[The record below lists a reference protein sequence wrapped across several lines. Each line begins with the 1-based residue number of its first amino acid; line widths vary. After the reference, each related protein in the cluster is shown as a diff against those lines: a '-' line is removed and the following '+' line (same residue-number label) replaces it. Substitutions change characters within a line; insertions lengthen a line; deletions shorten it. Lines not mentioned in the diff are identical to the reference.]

1 MHPRGPSSEAPP
13 CLPVPVRAAAWP
25 PTGPGRLP
33 RWPLLPCHL
42 AGPAEGDRRL
52 CPGAL
57 RPDSSCRWALR
68 PQPCPHTRVWHTAN
82 LAQQRG
88 PGSCLALAGVTRLGA
103 GPQPWDRA
111 SPPPASPSGVGA
123 RPGPGRGWEQGAG
136 AAWLVAGPVWSCPR
150 GGPRR
155 VPGAVRSRR
164 RAGVIPARGPR
175 CPFGKGQGCALR
187 RARSSAR
194 ASCRR
199 SLRTEPRAARGA
211 AVAVLAH
218 SGHAAPLLQSR
229 GDGVLPQ
236 ARAEPA
242 VRAHGA
248 GPRVGAPRVWV
259 VPPRQRAPARASPLC
274 TAAPTPR
281 RAEAWRSLESRRS
294 WGSPG
299 LCLCHARGAGAFTS
313 QHALRGRR
321 RAPRGRGLRPPLLP
335 PVPGLSPR
343 ECWAWRRAPAA
354 GDAPRPVRARPL
366 PVSDSVAWRWGSS
379 HPALAPSLPCAPSP
393 RASLGRG
400 SPRADRRPL
409 FPSLPQGHHLA
420 RRRGQGRADGPAA
433 VRLRGRGPHQAR
445 PLPGRHGRAALHG
458 VQR

>member
-1 MHPRGPSSEAPP
+1 MPVGAQTSAVSPHTCLAHSQPSTAARTWLLPGAGRRDPAGGRASAVGQSQPPACLAERRRSTAGPRPGSGAGS
-13 CLPVPVRAAAWP
+13 W
-25 PTGPGRLP
+25 GRL
-33 RWPLLPCHL
+33 
-42 AGPAEGDRRL
+42 
-52 CPGAL
+52 
-57 RPDSSCRWALR
+57 
-68 PQPCPHTRVWHTAN
+68 
-82 LAQQRG
+82 
-88 PGSCLALAGVTRLGA
+88 
-103 GPQPWDRA
+103 A
-111 SPPPASPSGVGA
+111 S
-123 RPGPGRGWEQGAG
+123 GW
-136 AAWLVAGPVWSCPR
+136 PVWSCPR

-164 RAGVIPARGPR
+164 RARVIPARGPQR
-175 CPFGKGQGCALR
+175 PFGKGQGCALR

-211 AVAVLAH
+211 AVAVLTH

-236 ARAEPA
+236 ARAELA
-242 VRAHGA
+242 VRVRALRHCWPQSRPCGRTGPDRGWAH
-248 GPRVGAPRVWV
+248 RVCGWCHPDSGRW
-259 VPPRQRAPARASPLC
+259 PPRPGELKRGAVSRAA
-274 TAAPTPR
+274 
-281 RAEAWRSLESRRS
+281 
-294 WGSPG
+294 
-299 LCLCHARGAGAFTS
+299 GAGAAPAS
-313 QHALRGRR
+313 ASAMPGGPGPLRPSMCSAGVGGHPTGGACVPRCSRLCPGCLPGSAEHGDGRR
-321 RAPRGRGLRPPLLP
+321 LPETHPAP
-335 PVPGLSPR
+335 S
-343 ECWAWRRAPAA
+343 
-354 GDAPRPVRARPL
+354 ARPL
-366 PVSDSVAWRWGSS
+366 PVSDSVAWRWGLS

-400 SPRADRRPL
+400 SLRADRRPL

>member
-88 PGSCLALAGVTRLGA
+88 PGSCLALAGATRLGA

-123 RPGPGRGWEQGAG
+123 RPGPGRGREQGAG
-136 AAWLVAGPVWSCPR
+136 AARLVAGPVWSCPC

-164 RAGVIPARGPR
+164 RAGVIPARGPQ
-175 CPFGKGQGCALR
+175 CLFGKRQGCALR
-187 RARSSAR
+187 RACSSAR

-294 WGSPG
+294 WGSPS
-299 LCLCHARGAGAFTS
+299 LCLCHAWGAGAFTS
-313 QHALRGRR
+313 SMRSAGVGGHPTGGACVPRCSRLCPGCLPGSAGHGDGRR
-321 RAPRGRGLRPPLLP
+321 LP
-335 PVPGLSPR
+335 ETHPVPS
-343 ECWAWRRAPAA
+343 
-354 GDAPRPVRARPL
+354 ARPL
-366 PVSDSVAWRWGSS
+366 PVSDSVAWRWGPS